1 MERLTCKTCGA
12 ESMMPMNVVLDDGED
27 DGDGPLSG
35 DSLAEN
41 YDSENFELMG
51 GEQESRFYTC
61 HVCGDNWLSV
71 KETTPDG
78 TCRITF
84 VHQMGTEPQLKRVAQ
99 METPVLIGE
108 DTVEEWTYYFDDDP
122 VGEEDWKERLSDR
135 RDVLKSVCMN

>member
-1 MERLTCKTCGA
+1 MERLECKTCGA
-12 ESMMPMNVVLDDGED
+12 ESMVPMNVMLDDDGGED
-27 DGDGPLSG
+27 SPLPDDSFVGD
-35 DSLAEN
+35 
-41 YDSENFELMG
+41 YDDPEHFELMG

-61 HVCGDNWLSV
+61 HG
-71 KETTPDG
+71 
-78 TCRITF
+78 ITF

-108 DTVEEWTYYFDDDP
+108 DTVEEWEYYFDDDP

>member
-1 MERLTCKTCGA
+1 MDRLTCKTCGA
-12 ESMMPMNVVLDDGED
+12 ESMMPMNVVLDDESD
-27 DGDGPLSG
+27 EDGPLAG
-35 DSLAEN
+35 GALAED
-41 YDSENFELMG
+41 YDAENFELMG

-99 METPVLIGE
+99 METPVLLGE
-108 DTVEEWTYYFDDDP
+108 DSVEEWNYYFDDDP
-122 VGEEDWKERLSDR
+122 VGEDDWKERLSDR

>member
-1 MERLTCKTCGA
+1 MERLECKTCGA
-12 ESMMPMNVVLDDGED
+12 ESMVPMNVMLDDDGGED
-27 DGDGPLSG
+27 SPLPDDSFVGD
-35 DSLAEN
+35 
-41 YDSENFELMG
+41 YDDPEHFELMG